1 MFKDGGRITD
11 LKEEFEGEVRLEVR
25 EGEARLEAG
34 LGGVK
39 MEVVIRGEEING
51 NLVYIELF

>member
-11 LKEEFEGEVRLEVR
+11 LKEEFQGEVRLEVR
-25 EGEARLEAG
+25 EGQAVLEAG

-39 MEVVIRGEEING
+39 MEVVIRGEEVNG
-51 NLVYIELF
+51 N